1 MRLERTF
8 ATEHGPTFQVT
19 FADLDDQLRFL
30 RRLISGP
37 KLTIN
42 GVTIGEYRADPVIRD
57 LAVSI
62 LRNSGAEARDKKSQA
77 LAIGQW
83 VQDNIYYVHEMPER
97 FATPPEVLRAK
108 AGDCDDGV
116 TLIGSM
122 LESVGIP
129 AGMICMRVNGAWSHI
144 FPTAIM
150 QATGR
155 QLPLDWT
162 MKSFSVLEVKNP
174 IVWAFERGKTVKI
187 KVA

>member
-8 ATEHGPTFQVT
+8 VTEHGPTFQVT
-19 FADLDDQLRFL
+19 FRDLDDQLRFL
-30 RRLISGP
+30 RQLISGP
-37 KLTIN
+37 KVTI
-42 GVTIGEYRADPVIRD
+42 GGLTIGEYRADPAIRE
-57 LAVSI
+57 LAVRI
-62 LRNSGAEARDKKSQA
+62 IKEAGAEMRDKKAQA

-97 FATPPEVLRAK
+97 FATPLEVLRAG

-116 TLIGSM
+116 PLVGSL
-122 LESVGIP
+122 LECIGIP
-129 AGMICMRVNGAWSHI
+129 SGMVCMNINGAWSHI

-162 MKSFSVLEVKNP
+162 MRNFSVLEVKNP
-174 IVWAFERGKTVKI
+174 IVWAYERGKTVRI
-187 KVA
+187 KLA